1 MAHLLNAHTYAS
13 CCCTVLCLRS
23 AYLLINELVIECD
36 NQIFFLVLNY
46 RVQYSV
52 AFWAQD
58 YCMGFRLTVR
68 TVVAAL

>member
-1 MAHLLNAHTYAS
+1 M
-13 CCCTVLCLRS
+13 
-23 AYLLINELVIECD
+23 LINELVIECD

-52 AFWAQD
+52 AVWAQD
-58 YCMGFRLTVR
+58 YCMGFRLTVW